1 MTYLTLTGYFHPKIR
16 KGTLL
21 QVILDSK
28 LLSDDHDLLIQQRK
42 GGGRMSKPLVR
53 LFAAG
58 AVKGG
63 LNKLASITPDTLALM
78 SSE

>member
-1 MTYLTLTGYFHPKIR
+1 MTYITLTGSFHPKNR
-16 KGTLL
+16 ERVNLL
-21 QVILDSK
+21 QVILDRK
-28 LLSDDHDLLIQQRK
+28 LLPDDHDLLIQQRK

-63 LNKLASITPDTLALM
+63 LNKLASITPDT
-78 SSE
+78 